1 MFYCK
6 ESDGITL
13 FIRLTPRAARDAIT
27 GIEKSADD
35 RTYLAIRV
43 RAVPEDGKANK
54 ALIKFLARE
63 MKIPTSAISLASG
76 GAARFKQ
83 LHITGDSAVLIRMFD
98 DKLKSLPD

>member
-13 FIRLTPRAARDAIT
+13 FVRLTPKAARDAIT

-35 RTYLAIRV
+35 KTYLTIRV
-43 RAVPEDGKANK
+43 RAVPEDGKANR

-63 MKIPTSAISLASG
+63 MKIPASAFSLAG
-76 GAARFKQ
+76 GATARFKQ
-83 LHITGDSAVLIRMFD
+83 LHIKGDSAVLMRLFD
-98 DKLKSLPD
+98 EKLKSLPD

>member
-1 MFYCK
+1 MFYRK

-13 FIRLTPRAARDAIT
+13 FVRLTPRAARDAVT

-43 RAVPEDGKANK
+43 RAVPENSKANK

-63 MKIPTSAISLASG
+63 MKIPASAISLTSG
-76 GAARFKQ
+76 AAARFKQ

-98 DKLKSLPD
+98 EKLKSLPD